1 MRLIKL
7 ALCFSICLFLVSIG
21 YADEITKIVTNEEP
35 PTNYYS
41 KEGKFTGPST
51 EIVEEIKKKMDLYV
65 EIEVLPWARAYMYAK
80 KEPNIAIFT
89 AGKTQGRIDH
99 GFHFIGPI
107 FTRNHVLLKRKG
119 TPYLI
124 KSLEDVKKQKLL
136 VGSMRGDWRAKLL
149 KDYGIRVDE
158 GAASHEQNIRKFMRK
173 RFDLWVLSDLDAPFV
188 VKNAG
193 FNISDIEI
201 AYVITEASGY
211 IMLSRGTSKE
221 IVKGWQNT
229 FFEMQKTDFFKKTAM
244 KWSDILELNLG
255 YTVDKGFYL
264 IQ

>member
-7 ALCFSICLFLVSIG
+7 TVSFSICLFLVSIV
-21 YADEITKIVTNEEP
+21 YADEITRIVTNEEP

-51 EIVEEIKKKMDLYV
+51 EIVEEIKKNLNLYV
-65 EIEVLPWARAYMYAK
+65 EIDVLPWGRAYMYAK
-80 KEPNIAIFT
+80 KGPNVAIFT
-89 AGKTQGRIDH
+89 AGKTQERIDH

-107 FTRNHVLLKRKG
+107 FTRNHVLVKRKG
-119 TPYLI
+119 TSYLI
-124 KSLEDVKKQKLL
+124 NSLEDVKKQKLL
-136 VGSMRGDWRAKLL
+136 VGAMRGDWRAKLL
-149 KDYGIRVDE
+149 KDHGIRVDE
-158 GAASHEQNIRKFMRK
+158 AASHEQNVRKLMRK

-201 AYVITEASGY
+201 AYVIKEDSSY
-211 IMLSRGTSKE
+211 IMLSRDTSKE
-221 IVKGWQNT
+221 IVERWQNT
-229 FFEMQKTDFFKKTAM
+229 FFEIQKTDFLKKTAK